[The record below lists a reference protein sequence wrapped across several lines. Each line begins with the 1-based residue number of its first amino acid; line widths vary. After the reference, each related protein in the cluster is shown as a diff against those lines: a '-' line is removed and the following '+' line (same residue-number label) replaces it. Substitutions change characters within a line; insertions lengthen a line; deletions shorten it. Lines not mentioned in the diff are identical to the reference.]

1 MTLHVCRQGCRWQAT
16 RLCDGG
22 GEPTAAI
29 ALLNAAQVG
38 DVLVLPLHSDSG
50 RDAAAA
56 HLLAGAAAA
65 R

>member
-1 MTLHVCRQGCRWQAT
+1 MTVHVRKQGCRWQAA
-16 RLCDGG
+16 RLHDGG
-22 GEPTAAI
+22 DEPAAAI